1 PEIHLLSQPYRHS
14 FRADVIDHRLV
25 NRKPRIWI
33 DDLIALFGERQDSE
47 KNNWLTARNNDHFLG
62 CNVYAPRFAYVL
74 RYDLAQF
81 HQSCRR
87 PVMCETSV
95 QRITSGV
102 YDVARRVQIGLPDLK
117 MNDAAAL
124 RFKRFR
130 FYQHFKRRLSPEP
143 RHAFGEAKFRLRG
156 LVHNSESSSSRRFS
170 QLSTINTQTLACSL
184 TRIATGTPRPRY
196 GTSPSDWRTF
206 ATSQPRVQFG
216 VLKRWLPFVILVLVL
231 LVAVLAV
238 HVDWTWKRKLSPR
251 GGRYFFHRVELAV
264 PSFHQGEENWR
275 DDPLGGIEA
284 NGTLGGEGCAVAAA
298 AMVFKFYGIEVDPQQ
313 LNWFLTSADGY
324 TENGWI
330 Y

>member
-1 PEIHLLSQPYRHS
+1 MRRQIGAHHTVAHAPTGHGVSLRKTVEQNRALLHSVDRHDGVVFAVENQAAINLVAQHRNVAIANRPRDGINVFFLEYAASRVLRRIQNDQFRPIIDQSGEFIDVEPEIQLLSQPDRHS

-87 PVMCETSV
+87 PVMCETFV

-102 YDVARRVQIGLPDLK
+102 YDVARRVEIGLPDLE

-143 RHAFGEAKFRLRG
+143 CHAFGEAKFLVCG

-170 QLSTINTQTLACSL
+170 QLSTINTQLWHARSPGLRLAL
-184 TRIATGTPRPRY
+184 RDLATGRVRPTGGLSRPA
-196 GTSPSDWRTF
+196 S
-206 ATSQPRVQFG
+206 RVYS
-216 VLKRWLPFVILVLVL
+216 
-231 LVAVLAV
+231 LA
-238 HVDWTWKRKLSPR
+238 
-251 GGRYFFHRVELAV
+251 F
-264 PSFHQGEENWR
+264 
-275 DDPLGGIEA
+275 
-284 NGTLGGEGCAVAAA
+284 
-298 AMVFKFYGIEVDPQQ
+298 
-313 LNWFLTSADGY
+313 
-324 TENGWI
+324 
-330 Y
+330 